1 MTPGTFRLR
10 VMYEKD
16 DRLAFLGH
24 IEVINTIN
32 RCVRRAQLPFR
43 VGNGFARRMS
53 IQFSQ
58 ALPVGAS
65 SSCEYY
71 DLALTDRLDSSAVLS
86 LLRETTPPALAPVR
100 ASYVTEVQGALEAWL
115 TRARWEVE
123 LVGATCTPQDL
134 TDGIA
139 EVSSIGSITY
149 MRGEREKTLEL
160 REVLVGIFDAR
171 LTDSGC
177 SFVLDTRAC
186 PSGSLRPAVLVAA
199 TGLSYDSIRVRRT
212 GQWHETE
219 DGSLVEPL

>member
-10 VMYEKD
+10 VMYRKD

-24 IEVINTIN
+24 IELINTIN

-53 IQFSQ
+53 VQFSQ

-71 DLALTDRLDSSAVLS
+71 DLALTERLDPSVALS
-86 LLRETTPPALAPVR
+86 LLQGATPPALAPVR
-100 ASYVTEVQGALEAWL
+100 ASYVTETQGALEAWL

-123 LVGATCTPQDL
+123 LVGSTCTPQDL
-134 TDGIA
+134 TSRVA
-139 EVSSIGSITY
+139 EVSSAGSITY
-149 MRGEREKTLEL
+149 LRGEKEKTLNL
-160 REVLVGIFDAR
+160 REVLVGIFEVR

-177 SFVLDTRAC
+177 AFVLDTRAC

-199 TGLSYDSIRVRRT
+199 TGLSCDSVRVRRT
-212 GQWHETE
+212 GQWHEAE
-219 DGSLVEPL
+219 DGSLVEPM